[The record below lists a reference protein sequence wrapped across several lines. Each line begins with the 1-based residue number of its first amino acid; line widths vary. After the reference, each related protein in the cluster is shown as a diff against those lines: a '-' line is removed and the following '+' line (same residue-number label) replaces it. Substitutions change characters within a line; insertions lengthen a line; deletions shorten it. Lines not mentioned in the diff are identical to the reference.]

1 MTRGLWNHNT
11 HFHSLAVRA
20 VSPGTTA
27 LDVGCGEGLLTRE
40 LRAAGAA
47 RVIGVDLAP
56 EMVSQARERAALD
69 PALEYRVADL
79 LTMPVT
85 ERFDLVT
92 CVATLH
98 HVDLVAGLEHL
109 RDLTA
114 PGGRLVVVGLARS
127 SGPRDVALALATLVV
142 DPIVKAVRGYW
153 EHPAPVADPEHSY
166 AEIASTARRVLPGA
180 RFRRRLYYRYSLE
193 WTAPSAS

>member
-98 HVDLVAGLEHL
+98 HVDLAAGLERL
-109 RDLTA
+109 RELTA
-114 PGGRLVVVGLARS
+114 PGGRLV
-127 SGPRDVALALATLVV
+127 VV